1 MTAVTSGSDARPRP
15 YRQLGLLLVVTLV
28 LTGVGV
34 AFELEHRSSVTNQ
47 ALVNS
52 AATATV
58 TGQVSAALNTVL
70 SYDYT
75 KPAATRAAAEQL
87 LVGDASSQYATLF
100 QALQAKAPGQQLT
113 LVAKVVDAGVLDLH
127 GNTAQLLVF
136 LDQSSTRASDKATSA
151 SAAQIVVTA
160 VDQDGHWRISELE
173 PL

>member
-70 SYDYT
+70 S
-75 KPAATRAAAEQL
+75 AAAEQL

-160 VDQDGHWRISELE
+160 VDQDGHWRISEE
-173 PL
+173 ERGSPGWR